1 MKLNYIKILKTLFFL
16 IVSCFSFAQSPF
28 IEWQVSLGG
37 TNTDILYSMI
47 QTTDGGYIIAGYS
60 NSTNG
65 DVTGNHGNN
74 DYWIVKLTSTGI
86 IEWQKSLGGTDYD
99 IARSIIQTTDGGYIV
114 AGSSCSNDGDV
125 TGHQG
130 FTTIFDYWIVKLSSS
145 GIIEWQKSFGGTSD
159 DVARFIIQT
168 TDGGYIVAGSSSSN
182 NGDVTGN
189 HGATDYWIVK
199 LSSLGI
205 IEWQKSLGGTSN
217 DVARSIIQTTDGG
230 YIVAGESSSNDG
242 DVTGNH
248 GATDYWIVKL
258 SSLGIIEW
266 QKSLGGTSN
275 DAERSIIQT
284 TDGGYIVAGES
295 SSNNGDVTGNHGATD
310 YWIVKLSSLGIIE
323 WQNSFGGS
331 SLELALSVSQSIDGG
346 YLVGGL
352 SDSND
357 GDVTSNYGL
366 SDCWILKLNSTG
378 IIEWKKPFG
387 GSSWDNVHS
396 IIQTTDGGYIVA
408 SHTSSDNGDVTGNH
422 GQSDY
427 WIVKLS
433 ATLSTTSFLEK
444 NNLTIFPNPTKDN
457 LTINLDYFTS
467 SQEITI
473 TDILGKIIHTQKVD
487 GLTTTINTNKLE
499 KGIYILNLIN
509 GTQSISQKF
518 IKE

>member
-1 MKLNYIKILKTLFFL
+1 MKLKYIKILKTLFFL
-16 IVSCFSFAQSPF
+16 IVSCYSYAQSPF

-47 QTTDGGYIIAGYS
+47 QTTDGGYIIAGFS
-60 NSTNG
+60 NSNNG
-65 DVTGNHGNN
+65 DVTGNHGDN

-86 IEWQKSLGGTDYD
+86 IEWQKS
-99 IARSIIQTTDGGYIV
+99 
-114 AGSSCSNDGDV
+114 
-125 TGHQG
+125 
-130 FTTIFDYWIVKLSSS
+130 
-145 GIIEWQKSFGGTSD
+145 FGGTSD
-159 DVARFIIQT
+159 DQAYSIIQT
-168 TDGGYIVAGSSSSN
+168 IDGGYIVAGSSSSN
-182 NGDVTGN
+182 DGHVTGN

-205 IEWQKSLGGTSN
+205 IEWQKSLGGISN
-217 DVARSIIQTTDGG
+217 DVA
-230 YIVAGESSSNDG
+230 
-242 DVTGNH
+242 
-248 GATDYWIVKL
+248 K
-258 SSLGIIEW
+258 
-266 QKSLGGTSN
+266 
-275 DAERSIIQT
+275 SIIQT

-323 WQNSFGGS
+323 WQKSFGGTSNDVLFSMIQTTDGGYIVAGSSSSNDGDVTGNHGFTDYWIVKLSSSGIIEWQKSFGGS
-331 SLELALSVSQSIDGG
+331 LSELALFISQTIDGG
-346 YLVGGL
+346 YLVAGP
-352 SDSND
+352 SRSND

-387 GSSWDNVHS
+387 GSSWDNALS
-396 IIQTTDGGYIVA
+396 IIQTSDGGYIVA
-408 SHTSSDNGDVTGNH
+408 SHTSSNNGDVTGNH

-433 ATLSTTSFLEK
+433 ATLSTTSFLEN
-444 NNLTIFPNPTKDN
+444 NNLSIFPNPAKEN
-457 LTINLDYFTS
+457 LTIKLDNFTP

-473 TDILGKIIHTQKVD
+473 TDILGKIIHTQKLD
-487 GLTTTINTNKLE
+487 GLTTTINTSKLE

-509 GTQSISQKF
+509 GTQLTSQKF